1 MGARRRLVAEAD
13 GAARG
18 NPGPASYGAVV
29 RDAETGE
36 VLAECGA
43 TLGTTTNNVA
53 EYRGLIA
60 ALEAAF
66 AIDPQAEVEIR
77 MDSKLVSEQM
87 AGRWNVKHANL
98 KPLALQARA
107 LIPSPDQVRWTWIP
121 RGSNTYADRLANRAL
136 DGEPTAVAHTPAA
149 HTPAAHTPAARTL
162 PGRTRRDGP
171 ATEVV
176 SAQPAGGAVAVET
189 AAGPATK
196 IIGWATDL
204 GAVTTLRLLRHGE
217 TAHTIE
223 KRFSGTAHDPEL
235 SERGRRQAEAA
246 AAYLASAGA
255 PEVVVSS
262 PLGRARQTAQIVAD
276 KLGLDVEIEDDL
288 RECAF
293 GDWDGLTFGEVQQ
306 RWPDELTAWLAS
318 PALAP
323 PGGESLVAVAARV
336 SAAQDRLLAAHAGR
350 TVLVVA
356 HVIPIKQLI
365 RFALDAPPAVVHRLQ
380 LAPASLSTVCWYG
393 DGNAAV
399 HGFNDTAHL
408 GEWARLDGS

>member
-1 MGARRRLVAEAD
+1 MARRLVAEAD

-29 RDAETGE
+29 RDADTGE
-36 VLAECGA
+36 VLAERGA

-66 AIDPQAEVEIR
+66 EVDPQAHVEIR
-77 MDSKLVSEQM
+77 MDSKLVIEQM
-87 AGRWNVKHANL
+87 AGRWSVKHVNL

-107 LIPSPDQVRWTWIP
+107 LIMCPDRVTWTWIP
-121 RGSNTYADRLANRAL
+121 RDQNRHADRLANAAL
-136 DGEPTAVAHTPAA
+136 DGEPIGAGVGTTVAAPPVT
-149 HTPAAHTPAARTL
+149 
-162 PGRTRRDGP
+162 D
-171 ATEVV
+171 VV

-189 AAGPATK
+189 ASGPATK

-223 KRFSGTAHDPEL
+223 KRFSGVRHDPEL
-235 SERGRRQAEAA
+235 AERGRRQAEVTAA
-246 AAYLASAGA
+246 HLAATGGV
-255 PEVVVSS
+255 EVVVSS
-262 PLGRARQTAQIVAD
+262 PLRRARETAEIVAAKVGARVAVD
-276 KLGLDVEIEDDL
+276 EDL

-293 GDWDGLTFGEVQQ
+293 GDWEGLTFAEVQEG
-306 RWPDELTAWLAS
+306 WSAELTAWLGS

-336 SAAQDRLLAAHAGR
+336 STAQDRLLAVHAGR
-350 TVLVVA
+350 SVLVVA
-356 HVIPIKQLI
+356 HVITIKQLV

-380 LAPASLSTVCWYG
+380 LAPASLSTVCWYA
-393 DGNAAV
+393 DGNAAL

-408 GEWARLDGS
+408 GGLARLDGS

>member
-1 MGARRRLVAEAD
+1 VPARRLIAEAD

-29 RDAETGE
+29 RDAATGE
-36 VLAECGA
+36 VLAERGA

-66 AIDPQAEVEIR
+66 AIDAQAEVEVR
-77 MDSKLVSEQM
+77 MDSKLVIEQM

-107 LIPSPDQVRWTWIP
+107 LIAAPERVRWTWIP
-121 RGSNTYADRLANRAL
+121 REQNAHADMLANRAL
-136 DGEPTAVAHTPAA
+136 DGAPLPA
-149 HTPAAHTPAARTL
+149 
-162 PGRTRRDGP
+162 PG
-171 ATEVV
+171 ASTEVV
-176 SAQPAGGAVAVET
+176 SAQPAADAVAVET
-189 AAGPATK
+189 AAGPAVK

-223 KRFSGTAHDPEL
+223 KRFSGVAHDPPL
-235 SERGRRQAEAA
+235 SDRGRGQAEATA
-246 AAYLASAGA
+246 AHLASAGGID
-255 PEVVVSS
+255 VIVSS
-262 PLGRARQTAQIVAD
+262 PLGRALQTAQIVAD
-276 KLGLDVEIEDDL
+276 KLGVEVEVEQNL

-293 GDWDGLTFGEVQQ
+293 GEWDGLTFGEVQE

-336 SAAQDRLLAAHAGR
+336 SAAQDRLLTAYAGR
-350 TVLVVA
+350 AVLVVA
-356 HVIPIKQLI
+356 HVIPIKQLV

-380 LAPASLSTVCWYG
+380 LAPASLSTVCWYA
-393 DGNAAV
+393 DGNAAL
-399 HGFNDTAHL
+399 HGFNDTGHL
-408 GEWARLDGS
+408 GDWARLDGS